1 MFIEALKMSISWHSL
16 LAFFAYLLTST
27 LLLALHTK
35 VYTLITPH
43 DEFKLI
49 REGKLAAAIALG
61 GSALGFSIPLA
72 GVVSHS
78 LSILDVVIWGIIAS
92 IIQLCVFYVASKIVP
107 ELSKRIE
114 DNSLAA
120 GLFVATLAI
129 AVGLLNTACMTPD
142 DQNQPTQVY
151 EIHQ

>member
-1 MFIEALKMSISWHSL
+1 MEALIISFPHSL
-16 LAFFAYLLTST
+16 LAFILYLATSCV
-27 LLLALHTK
+27 LLALHTK
-35 VYTLITPH
+35 VYTIITPH

-49 REGKLAAAIALG
+49 REGKMAASIALG
-61 GSALGFSIPLA
+61 GSIVGFSIPLA

-78 LSILDVVIWGIIAS
+78 LSIPDVIIWGLIAS
-92 IIQLCVFYVASKIVP
+92 VIQLGVFFVASKIIP

-114 DNSLAA
+114 DNSVAA

-142 DQNQPTQVY
+142 DQAQPTQVY